1 MLTEYSSVTVLDVTA
16 PVAPARAATPATG
29 ATSDANSASSQ
40 TDTEFRLFG
49 NDGFTFSDLM
59 DIINPLQHIP
69 VVSSI
74 YRSLSGDEIDPGARI
89 AGGTLFGGPIGAA
102 ASVANTIVEYNT
114 GKDVGE
120 HVAGLF
126 QDDATPSVVAAADE
140 TVADFE
146 TAAGPVTAENSAAS
160 RNLEQFSTLRAPFSA
175 PASTAGAAGMS
186 AIPVARE
193 DTLAGYYQQRNVIPA
208 ASVVPDLG
216 LLGKISDKP
225 PVIANTPAIESATPP
240 PALFRSAN
248 APSAP
253 AVRRAANG
261 WVYDAMLRALE
272 KYQVSARAA
281 GAPGGQ
287 IISVDR

>member
-1 MLTEYSSVTVLDVTA
+1 MKLL
-16 PVAPARAATPATG
+16 
-29 ATSDANSASSQ
+29 
-40 TDTEFRLFG
+40 
-49 NDGFTFSDLM
+49 
-59 DIINPLQHIP
+59 
-69 VVSSI
+69 SI
-74 YRSLSGDEIDPGARI
+74 WEIRVDPGARI

-160 RNLEQFSTLRAPFSA
+160 RNLEQFSTPRAPFSA

-193 DTLAGYYQQRNVIPA
+193 DTHAGYYQQRNVLPA

-253 AVRRAANG
+253 AVRSGINTTPDAGASVQRAAWPAEPLAPRAANG